1 MSKTISRTLLQQ
13 RVRNR
18 LMDVLEVAASFEDTA
33 KFGTFE
39 VINWWQDWYHMDD
52 LALYGEPAFTADEQR
67 QIAAFAKAWSETADV
82 EESNIFDAEKLNAL
96 PHWRRFR
103 EAAQVALQVFELR
116 GRLSE
121 AEEEEFPAYRRSL
134 LRSPPFA

>member
-1 MSKTISRTLLQQ
+1 
-13 RVRNR
+13 
-18 LMDVLEVAASFEDTA
+18 
-33 KFGTFE
+33 
-39 VINWWQDWYHMDD
+39 VINWWEDWHRPDD
-52 LALYGEPAFTADEQR
+52 PAFYCEPVFSSEEQR
-67 QIAAFAKAWSETADV
+67 QIAEFAKVWNETAAV
-82 EESNIFDAEKLNAL
+82 EEDDIFDAQKLKAL

-103 EAAQVALQVFELR
+103 ETAKVALQVFELR